1 MTGNDLAGEVL
12 TKDFPVL
19 DCDGHVVEPETVW
32 SDYVEPEFR
41 DAVRGGLWKQDYD
54 DGGFEISLNGASQY
68 TRKGQTAF
76 FGAVMAPGMDKKR
89 LSSLT
94 MHVDEYPIPPGAY
107 DPVAR
112 VRDCDLMG
120 IDQAMLLPTVCG
132 LWFSAIRDPHA
143 LARHGPR
150 GTTTGWPI
158 SAEPTRPDCSPPPSS
173 RSRTTT
179 TPSPRW
185 SRVAE
190 LGFHCVIIRPNIIA
204 DRYPTHPDFDPVWQA
219 IQDRGLVAGIH
230 PFPPTAPAD
239 CTGWI
244 IDRIAEA
251 AGLRRGIVS
260 ETLCFAHDSQTFL
273 LTAFHHDLWT
283 KFPTLKIAVLE
294 SNAAWLP
301 YLLEKADARVEVW
314 AGTRGTVVEGVPS
327 KVFYGRSWV
336 AFESDED
343 AVFETWRR
351 FEDIGVWASDYPHFD
366 AEDAWEGIEHL
377 ERWGVPAEV
386 QAKLLGGNAYRMY
399 GIQPELMVS
408 ERLPAP
414 VVGKPA

>member
-1 MTGNDLAGEVL
+1 MTGNDLAGEVR

-143 LARHGPR
+143 SLGMARAYNNWMADFCR
-150 GTTTGWPI
+150 
-158 SAEPTRPDCSPPPSS
+158 ADPTRLFPAAIIPQQDNSDAISEVE
-173 RSRTTT
+173 
-179 TPSPRW
+179 
-185 SRVAE
+185 RVAE

-399 GIQPELMVS
+399 GIQPELIVS

-414 VVGKPA
+414 VIGKPA